1 MERRDPYYVM
11 SLLKIQ
17 VKHLRSSGTYA
28 RFTRG
33 TAGPT
38 SQPHIEILVFD
49 LVESVFSMKPIDV
62 VIFNRSA
69 FDLNILRG
77 DIVAQLFLESESE
90 N

>member
-1 MERRDPYYVM
+1 
-11 SLLKIQ
+11 
-17 VKHLRSSGTYA
+17 
-28 RFTRG
+28 
-33 TAGPT
+33 
-38 SQPHIEILVFD
+38 
-49 LVESVFSMKPIDV
+49 MKPIDV